1 MEADEK
7 KFDIEIQK
15 TSFLNYA
22 LQQNK
27 LPIIQQLVIHNKTA
41 EDYHNV
47 QLKIWSVPEMV
58 KPFELNL
65 EILPSD
71 TPFLVKDVVLHANAE
86 YLAGLTERVVGTL
99 YLSLS
104 KDEVILQEEN
114 YEMTALAF
122 DEWHGSLIYP
132 ELLVSFVTPNHPEV
146 IKINAKAANILGKWT
161 GDSSLDAYQTKNS
174 NRVVMQAAAVYAAL
188 LDENIVYSVPPASFE
203 TIGQRVRL
211 CDTVIQ
217 QKMGT
222 CLDLTLFYVSCLE
235 AIGLHP
241 ILLLEK
247 SHIYTGLWL
256 EEDIFQESVG
266 DDPAQITK
274 RLANGVNEI
283 IVVECTSL
291 VEGRKASFDDAVLAA
306 KSHLYDIST
315 FQLYIDVKRARL
327 SGVRPLPTRIQEAD
341 GWRIEKDSSEDNEQE
356 APTILRQKIN
366 VSEEVVNTP
375 AGKMAQW
382 ERKLLD
388 LGLRNSL
395 INLRFS
401 QSIIPLLF
409 TDLYDLEDALAQ
421 GHEYGI
427 APKLAEW
434 NLSENENCL
443 EQLKAAQQFR
453 ELLQTE
459 FQNKRLRTT
468 LTQAE
473 LDKTIVNLYR
483 TSRTSLE
490 ENGANTLYLAVGF
503 LRWYETKASQKPR
516 YAPIV
521 LLPVEMIRK
530 SANKGYVIR
539 LRDEEPQMNITLL
552 EMLKQDFG
560 INITGLDPLPQDEHG
575 VDIRAIFTTMCK
587 AVMGQNRW
595 DVLEAS
601 CLGNFSFSQFVMW
614 NDVRNRS
621 EDIKK
626 NKIVNSLIEG
636 RLTWDSEALEIGER
650 VSEEDVFLPIPV
662 DASQL
667 FAVKAAAEGKSF
679 VLHGP
684 PGTGKSQT
692 ITVMIANALAQGK
705 TVIFVAE
712 KMAALSVV
720 QNRLNSIG
728 LGPFCLEVHSNKSK
742 KSYVLEQL
750 RIATEVG
757 KKAQTEEYERKVRQ
771 IGELRKELDEYSH
784 ALHKKQKCGLS
795 LYQMI
800 NGYDDLYDIS
810 EEVHFSGGIAENI
823 SDEIL
828 DKQKVLVQRMIV
840 AARAIGHPKNNPL
853 KMVGRSTYSNQ
864 IRMELENVL
873 RGYEQTLSDFDKVY
887 QKARSILEL
896 PEMNSFSEIKAFME
910 LCNEIYAWRE
920 FPETWN
926 QYRKTPHTFYEINQ
940 MSQLYQS
947 CKDEKGNLQTRWTD
961 EFLNQNGS
969 ELKDEWLRISNQW
982 FLPKILKQNKFIKR
996 LRPWSK
1002 QKLNKEAI
1010 DKDLQ
1015 ALKEYQNKL
1024 QNANGLYDKYQAAI
1038 TDYYR
1043 GDDTDWN
1050 SVAALADRAKESLT
1064 HLSENSLVNRVKV
1077 SFSISKEYSD
1087 VFAQLKS
1094 AYDEMNKQKDELY
1107 CLLEIAPEVTQR
1119 PWIVDQM
1126 EMIRNISEHSMMLKE
1141 WIIWQGYCKEAK
1153 EILLEDFIQ
1162 AYYNGLSH
1170 EMAEKA
1176 YYKGLYKSLV
1186 NLTVDKE
1193 EVLRSFS
1200 GVLFNEKIGQFKR
1213 LDREITELAKAEI
1226 YYRLAARI
1234 PNFTLEASSSSE
1246 LGILQ
1251 KAIRSNGRGISVRK
1265 LFEQIPNLLP
1275 RLCPCM
1281 LMSPIS
1287 AAQYLDPKRKPFD
1300 LVIFDEASQIP
1311 TCKAVGALARGENA
1325 IIVGDPKQMPPTTFF
1340 MGNTVDEENIA
1351 EEDLESILDDCLAL
1365 NIPQTHLLWHYRSR
1379 HESLIAFSNNCFY
1392 ESKLYTFPSVNNR
1405 ESKVTLIPVEGY
1417 FDRGKTRQNRGE
1429 AEAIVNELIRRCY
1442 DEELS
1447 CRSVGIVT
1455 FNLPQQHLIEDLFL
1469 EACKSDSKLEDW
1481 AYNSSEPI
1489 FIKNLENVQGDERDA
1504 ILFSV
1509 GYGPDKEGNMYMN
1522 FGPLNREGGW
1532 RRLNVAVSRS
1542 RYEMMVF
1549 STLKPDQID
1558 LSRTASEGVAAL
1570 KAFLDYAANTALT
1583 HTTETVKE
1591 NAETYTGVANHIAD
1605 ELTQKGYKVEKN
1617 IGHSKIK
1624 VDLGVVDPKD
1634 PNKYLLGILLD
1645 GPVYGNSK
1653 TTRDREVAQIN
1664 VLKGLGW
1671 NIHRIWT
1678 VDWWD
1683 NKDKEMNK
1691 LLTYLSDLKNGK
1703 TNGTSSAE
1711 MQENKCADHNSTY
1724 EVGGTNT
1731 SAGANK
1737 YSSNCVQKSKNID
1750 VAKDRYLEYKIAQL
1764 ECTPL
1769 TSDEFLQP
1777 QNQILITK
1785 KILQVIE
1792 AEAPV
1797 TEGLLVRRV
1806 LQSFGINRAGTRIQS
1821 KMENLLRLLKIP
1833 YSEFQGQKTFWKKKQ
1848 VPDGYK
1854 EYRISSSEENK
1865 RDAKDVPVI
1874 EMTNAIRNILE
1885 EQIGLPK
1892 EDLIREVAKRIGY
1905 ARSGTVVISSINNG
1919 IDYGI
1924 SRDMFKIS
1932 DNQYMTLA
1940 N

>member
-1 MEADEK
+1 VEVTAK
-7 KFDIEIQK
+7 NFDIEIQK
-15 TSFLNYA
+15 TSVLNYA

-27 LPIIQQLVIHNKTA
+27 LPIIQQLVIHNKTK

-47 QLKIWSVPEMV
+47 RLKIWSVPEMV

-71 TPFLVKDVVLHANAE
+71 TPFLVKDLALLANGE
-86 YLAGLTERVVGTL
+86 YLAGLTERVEGTL
-99 YLSLS
+99 YLSLN
-104 KDEVILQEEN
+104 KGDVLLLEEN

-146 IKINAKAANILGKWT
+146 IKINAKAADLLGKWT
-161 GDSSLDAYQTKNS
+161 GDSSLTAYQTKNP

-188 LDENIVYSVPPASFE
+188 QAENIVYSVPPASFE

-211 CDTVIQ
+211 CDAVIQ

-241 ILLLEK
+241 IILLEK
-247 SHIYTGLWL
+247 GHIYAGLWL
-256 EEDIFQESVG
+256 EECVFQESVG

-274 RLANGVNEI
+274 RLADGVNEI

-291 VEGRKASFDDAVLAA
+291 VEGRKVNFDNAVLAA
-306 KSHLYDIST
+306 KSHLYDINS

-327 SGVRPLPTRIQEAD
+327 SGIRPLPVRIQEAN
-341 GWRIEKDSSEDNEQE
+341 GWRIEKDSLDDDELE
-356 APTILRQKIN
+356 APSIFGQKIY
-366 VSEEVVNTP
+366 VSDDIVNTST
-375 AGKMAQW
+375 GKIAQW

-395 INLRFS
+395 INLRLS

-409 TDLYDLEDALAQ
+409 TDLHDLEDALAQ

-434 NLSENENCL
+434 NSSEDVHSL
-443 EQLKAAQQFR
+443 EQLKVTPQFYDLIR
-453 ELLQTE
+453 TE
-459 FQNKRLRTT
+459 FQNKRLRST

-473 LDKTIVNLYR
+473 LDKAIVHLYR

-490 ENGANTLYLAVGF
+490 ENGANTLYLALGF
-503 LRWYETKASQKPR
+503 LRWYETKTSQKPR

-521 LLPVEMIRK
+521 LLPVEMVRK
-530 SANKGYVIR
+530 SANRGYIIR

-560 INITGLDPLPQDEHG
+560 IHITGLDPLPQDEHG
-575 VDIRAIFTTMCK
+575 VDIRRVFTTMCK
-587 AVMGQNRW
+587 AVMGQKHW
-595 DVLEAS
+595 DVLEAA

-621 EDIKK
+621 EDLRK
-626 NKIVNSLIEG
+626 NKIVSSLIEG
-636 RLTWDSEALEIGER
+636 RLTWDSETLEIGER
-650 VSEEDVFLPIPV
+650 VSEEDVFLPVPV

-705 TVIFVAE
+705 TVLFVAE

-757 KKAQTEEYERKVRQ
+757 KKAPAEEYERKARQ
-771 IGELRKELDEYSH
+771 IRELRKELDEYRH
-784 ALHKKQKCGLS
+784 ALHRKQKCGLT

-800 NGYDDLYDIS
+800 NGYEELYDIP
-810 EEVHFSGGIAENI
+810 EEIHFSEGIAENF

-828 DKQKVLVQRMIV
+828 EKQRVLVQRMI
-840 AARAIGHPKNNPL
+840 AAAKAIGHPKNHPL
-853 KMVGRSTYSNQ
+853 KVVGKSTYSNQ
-864 IRMELENVL
+864 IRTELGNIL
-873 RGYEQTLSDFDKVY
+873 REYEQALSDFDEVY
-887 QKARSILEL
+887 QKVRAILEL
-896 PEMNSFSEIKAFME
+896 PEMKSFNEIMAFME
-910 LCNEIYAWRE
+910 LCNEIYGWRE
-920 FPETWN
+920 FPKTWN
-926 QYRKTPHTFYEINQ
+926 QYREMPHAFYEIKQ
-940 MSQLYQS
+940 MSQLYQA
-947 CKDEKGNLQTRWTD
+947 CRDEKSDLQTRWTE
-961 EFLNQNGS
+961 EFLKQNGS
-969 ELKDEWLRISNQW
+969 ELNSEWTRILNQW
-982 FLPKILKQNKFIKR
+982 FLPKMFMQNKFIKR

-1002 QKLNKEAI
+1002 QKINKKTI
-1010 DKDLQ
+1010 DKELQ

-1024 QNANGLYDKYQAAI
+1024 KTANGLYDKYQGDI
-1038 TDYYR
+1038 TTYYH
-1043 GDDTDWN
+1043 GEDTDWK
-1050 SVAALADRAKESLT
+1050 SIAALADRARESLT

-1077 SFSISKEYSD
+1077 SFSIAKEYSD
-1087 VFAQLKS
+1087 VFEQLKS
-1094 AYDEMNKQKDELY
+1094 SYDEMTKWKDELY
-1107 CLLEIAPEVTQR
+1107 SLLEIAPEVTQS
-1119 PWIVDQM
+1119 PWISNQR
-1126 EMIRNISEHSMMLKE
+1126 EMIKNISGHSMMLKE
-1141 WIIWQGYCKEAK
+1141 WMIWQDYCNEAK
-1153 EILLEDFIQ
+1153 EIFLKDFIQ
-1162 AYYNGLSH
+1162 AYYDGLSH

-1186 NLTVDKE
+1186 NLTVDNE

-1200 GVLFNEKIGQFKR
+1200 GALFNEKIEQFKR
-1213 LDREITELAKAEI
+1213 LDREITELAKSEI
-1226 YYRLAARI
+1226 YYRLAARV
-1234 PNFTLEASSSSE
+1234 PNFSLEASGSSE

-1251 KAIRSNGRGISVRK
+1251 KAIRSNGRGISIRK

-1340 MGNTVDEENIA
+1340 MSNTFDEENII

-1365 NIPQTHLLWHYRSR
+1365 NMPQTHLLWHYRSR
-1379 HESLIAFSNNCFY
+1379 HESLIAFSNNRFY

-1429 AEAIVNELIRRCY
+1429 AEAIVKELIRRCY

-1447 CRSVGIVT
+1447 GRSVGIVT

-1481 AYNSSEPI
+1481 AFNSSEPI
-1489 FIKNLENVQGDERDA
+1489 FIKNLENVQGDERDV

-1549 STLKPDQID
+1549 STLKPEQID

-1570 KAFLDYAANTALT
+1570 KAFLEYAANATLAQT
-1583 HTTETVKE
+1583 PETIKE
-1591 NAETYTGVANHIAD
+1591 KAEIYTGVANHIAD
-1605 ELTQKGYKVEKN
+1605 ELVQKGYIVEKN
-1617 IGHSKIK
+1617 IGRSKIRI
-1624 VDLGVVDPKD
+1624 DLGVVDPEN
-1634 PNKYLLGILLD
+1634 PNRYLLGILLD
-1645 GPVYGNSK
+1645 GSVYGNSK
-1653 TTRDREVAQIN
+1653 TTRDREVALVN
-1664 VLKGLGW
+1664 VLRGLGW

-1683 NKDKEMNK
+1683 NKDKEMDK
-1691 LLTYLSDLKNGK
+1691 LLTYLSDLKNSK
-1703 TNGTSSAE
+1703 TNEISFTE
-1711 MQENKCADHNSTY
+1711 LHENKRAIHNSASSVSDAT
-1724 EVGGTNT
+1724 
-1731 SAGANK
+1731 AGVNK
-1737 YSSNCVQKSKNID
+1737 YSSNLVQKSENID
-1750 VAKDRYLEYKIAQL
+1750 VQKDGYLEYKAAQL
-1764 ECTPL
+1764 KYTPL

-1777 QNQILITK
+1777 QNHVLITN

-1792 AEAPV
+1792 TEAPV
-1797 TEGLLVRRV
+1797 TESLLVRRV
-1806 LQSFGINRAGTRIQS
+1806 LQSFGISRAGTRIQS
-1821 KMENLLRLLKIP
+1821 RMEDLIRLLEIP
-1833 YSEFQGQKTFWKKKQ
+1833 CTEFQGQKTYWRKKQ
-1848 VPDGYK
+1848 VPDEYY
-1854 EYRISSSEENK
+1854 EYRISRSEENK
-1865 RDAKDVPVI
+1865 RDAKDIPVI
-1874 EMTNAIRNILE
+1874 EMANAIRTILE

-1892 EDLIREVAKRIGY
+1892 EELIREVAKRLGY
-1905 ARSGTVVISSINNG
+1905 ARSGTIVISSINSG

-1924 SRDMFKIS
+1924 SRDMFKMS